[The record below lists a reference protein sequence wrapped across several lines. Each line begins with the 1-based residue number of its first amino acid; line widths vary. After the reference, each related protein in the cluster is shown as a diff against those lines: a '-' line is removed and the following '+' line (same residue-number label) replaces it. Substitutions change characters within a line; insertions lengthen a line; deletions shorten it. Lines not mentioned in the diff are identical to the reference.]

1 MYMYSKCNSNF
12 KFNRKPWPKD
22 YTMIHPGELLIWYY
36 RYCKVWINKVL
47 KMFWNENAW
56 NMKDFLLKYMK
67 TEINEFKKK
76 KVFKLSSTQ
85 KEIQCTYWWVGAWMS
100 EILNKGKAWSSWK
113 TAEYKPS
120 SPEPSKMAANRTS
133 DDFGSIKTP
142 LIAVC
147 PWKFNKLIWLKDIQ
161 LITVKI

>member
-1 MYMYSKCNSNF
+1 
-12 KFNRKPWPKD
+12 
-22 YTMIHPGELLIWYY
+22 
-36 RYCKVWINKVL
+36 
-47 KMFWNENAW
+47 
-56 NMKDFLLKYMK
+56 
-67 TEINEFKKK
+67 
-76 KVFKLSSTQ
+76 
-85 KEIQCTYWWVGAWMS
+85 MS

-147 PWKFNKLIWLKDIQ
+147 PWKFNKLIWLKDTVNSVKIYIQ
-161 LITVKI
+161 SQYIDFYSHTIKELKKLLITFLL